1 MKETIAIIGA
11 GNMGAAFYRG
21 MREHLTRVRLN
32 VCDRNADKLSALD
45 AEHPYA
51 DPAKAIA
58 ESNVVLLA
66 VKPQS
71 AKELLTALSPT
82 LSDRL
87 IISIMNGVTIST
99 LQQLTRSRRVIRAM
113 PNLPSQL
120 GLGFTGWIA
129 SPDVTKKERALA
141 LEIFDAVGEQM
152 ELENED
158 LINVIGGLSG
168 SGPAYFFFLAE
179 LLAAKA
185 VKEGFTDREAAR
197 IARQTLI
204 GSGALLA
211 SAEHSPAEWRAA
223 VSSKGGST
231 EMATMS
237 FQNDQLDAVVSR
249 AIDAAIARSK
259 ELNS

>member
-11 GNMGAAFYRG
+11 GNMGSAFYKG
-21 MREHLTRVRLN
+21 IREHLSRVRLN
-32 VCDRNADKLSALD
+32 VCDRNADKLDALD
-45 AEHPYA
+45 AEHPYS

-58 ESNVVLLA
+58 ESTVVLLA

-71 AKELLTALSPT
+71 AKELLMSLSPA
-82 LSDRL
+82 LNDRL
-87 IISIMNGVTIST
+87 IISIMNGITIST
-99 LQQLTRSRRVIRAM
+99 LEKLTRSHRIVRAM
-113 PNLPSQL
+113 PNLPSQI

-129 SPDVTKKERALA
+129 SKDVSTKERALA

-152 ELENED
+152 ELESED

-185 VKEGFTDREAAR
+185 VKEGFTEKEAAL
-197 IARQTLI
+197 ITRQTLI

-211 SAEHSPAEWRAA
+211 SSNRSPAEWRAA

-231 EMATMS
+231 EMATKS
-237 FQNDQLDAVVSR
+237 FQNDHLDAILSR
-249 AIDAAIARSK
+249 AIDAAISRSR
-259 ELNS
+259 ELNA